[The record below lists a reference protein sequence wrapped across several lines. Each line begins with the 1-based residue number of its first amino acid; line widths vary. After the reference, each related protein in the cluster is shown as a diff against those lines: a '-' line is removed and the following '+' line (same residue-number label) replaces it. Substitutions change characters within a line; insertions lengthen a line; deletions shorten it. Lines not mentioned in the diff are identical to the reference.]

1 MIFDDNTAYQIY
13 RIFVAIF
20 GTLGMVVATSPMKR
34 NRKKNMLLLGGYAV
48 YAIVFTFF
56 FMHFVG
62 FLSFLRSVIL
72 TISLPG
78 VVITYLAADT
88 SVSRHVFKCLSQL
101 LLSLY
106 LLISVTLLNR
116 AEEIVFGLFY
126 DLT

>member
-20 GTLGMVVATSPMKR
+20 GTLGMVVATSPMRKNYKR
-34 NRKKNMLLLGGYAV
+34 NLLFLGGYAI

-56 FMHFVG
+56 FMHFWG

-78 VVITYLAADT
+78 VIMIYMTADT
-88 SVSRHVFKCLSQL
+88 TVSRHVFKCLSPVSYTHL
-101 LLSLY
+101 
-106 LLISVTLLNR
+106 TLPTTPY
-116 AEEIVFGLFY
+116 V
-126 DLT
+126 

>member
-20 GTLGMVVATSPMKR
+20 GTLGMVVATSPMRKNYKR
-34 NRKKNMLLLGGYAV
+34 NLLFLGGYAI

-56 FMHFVG
+56 LMHFWG

-78 VVITYLAADT
+78 VIMIYMTADT
-88 SVSRHVFKCLSQL
+88 SVSKHIFKCLSQL
-101 LLSLY
+101 LFSG
-106 LLISVTLLNR
+106 
-116 AEEIVFGLFY
+116 F
-126 DLT
+126 